1 MPQFVPSVR
10 SRFAVDPESDR
21 TLLTLMCNLYSLTK
35 GQAAIRDWFR
45 ARHDYQAI
53 CRCSRVSSTI
63 NSRRSSAEQQM
74 ANASLSWRAGDAWS
88 AAVRRPT
95 GDEYPQCEQP
105 ALARMARQAKPLRS
119 PRDVICEYADTKPRK
134 TPTWFTLSED
144 RPLFAFLWTPWRGA
158 QGPKSAPIEALIAQ
172 SRLSDAQRMVTDVV
186 QGHLAVPK

>member
-1 MPQFVPSVR
+1 
-10 SRFAVDPESDR
+10 
-21 TLLTLMCNLYSLTK
+21 MCNLYSLTK

-105 ALARMARQAKPLRS
+105 ALARMARQAKPLRG
-119 PRDVICEYADTKPRK
+119 PGDLVLRIRGYEAAQ
-134 TPTWFTLSED
+134 TPTWFALSVD
-144 RPLFAFLWTPWRGA
+144 RPLFAFAGLWTPWRGA
-158 QGPKSAPIEALIAQ
+158 G
-172 SRLSDAQRMVTDVV
+172 
-186 QGHLAVPK
+186 LAT